1 MKKNITFNIDTNY
14 LSYFFSVVGV
24 SQIIEIFDKEK
35 IEIQFVG
42 GCIRDALM
50 EKKNFDIDFS
60 INCDPI
66 TTSKVLSQNNI
77 AILEY
82 GKIYG
87 TITAVIQKNK
97 FEITSLREDLNQS
110 GRYTDIIY
118 TNDWSKDARRRDFTF
133 NAMYMS
139 PFGIITDYFFGKN
152 DIQLQ
157 TVRFI
162 GNIEERLQEDYLRIL
177 RYFRFLGIFQNVNI
191 IKNYE
196 KILQKNIFQL
206 KNNVTHERT
215 RDEILKMLKNTF
227 NKNSFMSFVNPN
239 EANDLIKTIKQWW
252 IEDKYQLGL
261 DRCMNRVE
269 KIILGI

>member
-1 MKKNITFNIDTNY
+1 MKQKITFNIDKNY
-14 LSYFFSVVGV
+14 LSYFFSVIGV
-24 SQIIEIFDKEK
+24 SKIIEVFDKEK

-50 EKKNFDIDFS
+50 EKKIFDIDFS
-60 INCDPI
+60 INCDPN
-66 TTSKVLSQNNI
+66 TTAKVLSNNNI
-77 AILEY
+77 AVLEY
-82 GKIYG
+82 GKKYG
-87 TITAVIQKNK
+87 TITAVIKKNR
-97 FEITSLREDLNQS
+97 FEITSLREDQNQR

-118 TNDWSKDARRRDFTF
+118 TSDWSKDARRRDFTF

-139 PFGIITDYFFGKN
+139 PFGKITDYFFGKN

-162 GNIEERLQEDYLRIL
+162 GDIEERLHEDYLRIL

-191 IKNYE
+191 INNYE

-206 KNNVTHERT
+206 KNHVTHERI
-215 RDEILKMLKNTF
+215 REEILKMLKNTF
-227 NKNSFMSFVNPN
+227 NKNSFVSFVNPS

-252 IEDKYQLGL
+252 IDDKYQLGL
-261 DRCMNRVE
+261 NRCMNKVE
-269 KIILGI
+269 KIILDI

>member
-1 MKKNITFNIDTNY
+1 MEKNRTFNVDKNY
-14 LSYFFSVVGV
+14 LPYFFSVPGV

-42 GCIRDALM
+42 GCVRDALI

-60 INCDPI
+60 INCDPK
-66 TTSKVLSQNNI
+66 TTVKVLSQNNI
-77 AILEY
+77 FVLEY
-82 GKIYG
+82 GKMYG

-97 FEITSLREDLNQS
+97 FEITSLREDQNQS

-139 PFGIITDYFFGKN
+139 PSGIITDYYFGKN

-162 GNIEERLQEDYLRIL
+162 GDIEERLQEDYLRIL

-191 IKNYE
+191 IQNYE
-196 KILQKNIFQL
+196 KILQQNIFQL
-206 KNNVTHERT
+206 KNHVTHERI

-227 NKNSFMSFVNPN
+227 SKNSFVSFTKPN
-239 EANDLIKTIKQWW
+239 EANTLTKTIKQWW
-252 IEDKYQLGL
+252 TEDNYKLGL
-261 DRCMNRVE
+261 DRCMNQVE
-269 KIILGI
+269 KIIFDI